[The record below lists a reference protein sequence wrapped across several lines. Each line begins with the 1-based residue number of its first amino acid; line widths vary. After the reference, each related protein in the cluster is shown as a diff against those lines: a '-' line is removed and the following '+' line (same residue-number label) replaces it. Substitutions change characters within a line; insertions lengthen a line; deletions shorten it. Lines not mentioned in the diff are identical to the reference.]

1 MMTLEMLTLEIYS
14 SDSLFLFSNLKNI
27 KLLCS
32 YVFQMKKVGSHDKV
46 LLNFHFNQL
55 DTVSKKNIMNVT
67 IPSELKIHLLEEQD
81 TVFHSL
87 KNTILLP
94 FISRP

>member
-1 MMTLEMLTLEIYS
+1 MMTLEMLTLEIYA

-32 YVFQMKKVGSHDKV
+32 YVFQMKKVGSNYKV

-55 DTVSKKNIMNVT
+55 DTVSKEI
-67 IPSELKIHLLEEQD
+67 
-81 TVFHSL
+81 
-87 KNTILLP
+87 
-94 FISRP
+94 